1 MIVRRALRAK
11 KQRAMDA
18 VGQRSI
24 VFAVLALATPV
35 LAGCGMEAK
44 DETSKEHAAIQAAS
58 NHIGAIR
65 IRNAFIT
72 SVPGPGQ
79 TTKTGA
85 TRSYLVVTL
94 VNDGSTP
101 DTFTGVSTGL
111 GISVLNP
118 GAAATVG
125 TSGVPLPPGVVVQI
139 SEPEINPS
147 APTLVISGTS
157 PVVGTTEPVSFMFAK
172 AGTTR
177 QLAVPVVEPGG
188 SLTPTRVIPT
198 DQVTPTPPIA

>member
-1 MIVRRALRAK
+1 MIARPAS
-11 KQRAMDA
+11 RAM
-18 VGQRSI
+18 
-24 VFAVLALATPV
+24 VFAALALATPV

-65 IRNAFIT
+65 IRDAFIT

-79 TTKTGA
+79 LTKTGA

-94 VNDGSTP
+94 VNNGSQP

-118 GAAATVG
+118 GGATTIG
-125 TSGVPLPPGVVVQI
+125 TNGVTLPPGVVVQI
-139 SEPEINPS
+139 SDPEINAT
-147 APTLVISGTS
+147 APTLVITGSS
-157 PVVGTTEPVSFMFAK
+157 PVVGTTEAVTFSFAR
-172 AGTTR
+172 AGTTG
-177 QLAVPVVEPGG
+177 QIPVPVVDPGG
-188 SLTPTRVIPT
+188 SLSPTQVIPT
-198 DQVTPTPPIA
+198 DQATPTPPIV